1 MNSAH
6 SKGSIIVTGAGSGI
20 GFEPARCLL
29 AQNYRIMGIDRQRGR
44 FDELPAGDRLFL
56 EADVRDLASQQSAI
70 ASEAADHSIV
80 GLIACA
86 GILVRRPYLELDEAT
101 FDQHLDINLKGPF
114 FACQAVLPAM
124 RKQGK
129 GSIVLIS
136 SSIARSGSV
145 AGAHYAATKG
155 GILGLA
161 RTLALET
168 ARDGVRVNVVS
179 PGVTDTPMPRGHASD
194 EEVLAKGAKIPL
206 GRIGKPQDIAEAIAF
221 LISDD
226 SSYITGQDIRV
237 TGGAGLF

>member
-1 MNSAH
+1 MTAARSN
-6 SKGSIIVTGAGSGI
+6 GTIVVTGVGSGI
-20 GFEPARCLL
+20 GFETARCLL

-44 FDELPAGDRLFL
+44 FEELPAGDRFFL
-56 EADVRDLASQQSAI
+56 EVDVRDLASQKRAI
-70 ASEAADHSIV
+70 ENEAADHLIV
-80 GLIACA
+80 GLVACA

-101 FDQHLDINLKGPF
+101 FDQHMDINLKGPF

-124 RKQGK
+124 RKNGK
-129 GSIVLIS
+129 GAIVLIS

-179 PGVTDTPMPRGHASD
+179 PGVTDTPMPRGHATD
-194 EEVLAKGAKIPL
+194 GEVLAKGARIPL
-206 GRIGKPQDIAEAIAF
+206 GRIGKPQDIAETISF
-221 LISDD
+221 LIGDD

>member
-1 MNSAH
+1 MNPGC
-6 SKGSIIVTGAGSGI
+6 SKGSIIITGVGSGI
-20 GFEPARCLL
+20 GYETARCLL
-29 AQNYRIMGIDRQRGR
+29 AQSYRIMGIDRQRGR

-56 EADVRDLASQQSAI
+56 EADVRDFEGQRRAI
-70 ASEAADHSIV
+70 ENEAADHQIL
-80 GLIACA
+80 GLVTCA
-86 GILVRRPYLELDEAT
+86 GILVRRPYLELNETT
-101 FDQHLDINLKGPF
+101 FDQHIDINLKGPF

-124 RKQGK
+124 RKQGN

-168 ARDGVRVNVVS
+168 ARDGIRVNIVS

-194 EEVLAKGAKIPL
+194 DEVLAKGAKIPL
-206 GRIGKPQDIAEAIAF
+206 GRIGKPQDIAETIAF

-237 TGGAGLF
+237 TGGASLC

>member
-1 MNSAH
+1 MNPGRSR
-6 SKGSIIVTGAGSGI
+6 GSIIITGAGSGI
-20 GFEPARCLL
+20 GYETARCLL
-29 AQNYRIMGIDRQRGR
+29 AQNYRIIGIDRQRGR
-44 FDELPAGDRLFL
+44 FDELPAGDHLFL
-56 EADVRDLASQQSAI
+56 EADVRDFESQQQAI
-70 ASEAADHSIV
+70 EREAAHHPIV
-80 GLIACA
+80 GLVTCA

-101 FDQHLDINLKGPF
+101 FDRHLDVNLKGPF

-124 RKQGK
+124 RKQGN

-194 EEVLAKGAKIPL
+194 AEVLAKGAKIPL
-206 GRIGKPQDIAEAIAF
+206 GRIGKPQDIAETIAF

>member
-1 MNSAH
+1 MNAVP
-6 SKGSIIVTGAGSGI
+6 SKGSIVITGVGSGI
-20 GFEPARCLL
+20 GFETARCLL
-29 AQNYRIMGIDRQRGR
+29 AQGYRILGIDRQRGR
-44 FDELPAGDRLFL
+44 FDELPEGDHVFV
-56 EADVRDLASQQSAI
+56 EADVRNFEIQQRVVEQ
-70 ASEAADHSIV
+70 EAAQHHIA
-80 GLIACA
+80 GLVACA
-86 GILVRRPYLELDEAT
+86 GVLVRRPYLELDEAT

-124 RKQGK
+124 RKQGA

-136 SSIARSGSV
+136 SSIARSGSA

-168 ARDGVRVNVVS
+168 AREGVRVNVVS

-194 EEVLAKGAKIPL
+194 AEVLAKGAKIPL
-206 GRIGKPQDIAEAIAF
+206 GRIGKPQDIADAIAF

>member
-1 MNSAH
+1 MNSAPV
-6 SKGSIIVTGAGSGI
+6 KGLIIVTGAGSGI
-20 GFEPARCLL
+20 GFETARCLL
-29 AQNYRIMGIDRQRGR
+29 EQNYRILGIDRQRGR
-44 FDELPAGDRLFL
+44 FDELPAGERVFL
-56 EADVRDLASQQSAI
+56 QADVRDFESQKA
-70 ASEAADHSIV
+70 AVENEAAKHPIA
-80 GLIACA
+80 GLVACA
-86 GILVRRPYLELDEAT
+86 GILLRRPYLELDEAT
-101 FDQHLDINLKGPF
+101 FDLHLDVNLKGPF

-124 RKQGK
+124 RRQGK

-136 SSIARSGSV
+136 SSIARSGSI

-194 EEVLAKGAKIPL
+194 EDVIAKGTKIPL
-206 GRIGKPQDIAEAIAF
+206 GRIGQPRDIAEAISF

>member
-1 MNSAH
+1 MNSGTV
-6 SKGSIIVTGAGSGI
+6 KGLIVVTGAGSGI
-20 GFEPARCLL
+20 GFETSRYLL
-29 AQNYRIMGIDRQRGR
+29 AQNYRILGIDRQRGR
-44 FDELPAGDRLFL
+44 FDELPAGERVFL
-56 EADVRDLASQQSAI
+56 EADVRDFATQKA
-70 ASEAADHSIV
+70 AVESEAANHSIL
-80 GLIACA
+80 GLVACA
-86 GILVRRPYLELDEAT
+86 GILLRRPYLELDEAT
-101 FDQHLDINLKGPF
+101 FDLHLDVNLKGPF
-114 FACQAVLPAM
+114 FSCQAVLPAM
-124 RKQGK
+124 RRQGK

-194 EEVLAKGAKIPL
+194 EEVIAKGAKIPL
-206 GRIGKPQDIAEAIAF
+206 GRIGQPRDIAEAISF

>member
-1 MNSAH
+1 MSLARG
-6 SKGSIIVTGAGSGI
+6 KGSVVITGVGSGI
-20 GFEPARCLL
+20 GLETARCLMV
-29 AQNYRIMGIDRQRGR
+29 QGYRIMGIDRQRGR
-44 FDELPAGDRLFL
+44 FDELPEGERFFI
-56 EADVRDLASQQSAI
+56 EADVRDLGSQQRAVEQEAVAHHI
-70 ASEAADHSIV
+70 A
-80 GLIACA
+80 GLVACA
-86 GILVRRPYLELDEAT
+86 GVLVRRPYLELDEAT
-101 FDQHLDINLKGPF
+101 FDEHLDINLKGPF

-124 RKQGK
+124 RKQGA
-129 GSIVLIS
+129 GAIVLIS
-136 SSIARSGSV
+136 SSIARSGSA

-206 GRIGKPQDIAEAIAF
+206 GRIGRPQDIADAIAF

-226 SSYITGQDIRV
+226 ASYVTGQDIRV

>member
-1 MNSAH
+1 MNAAR
-6 SKGSIIVTGAGSGI
+6 SKGSIVITGVGSGI
-20 GFEPARCLL
+20 GFETARCLL
-29 AQNYRIMGIDRQRGR
+29 AQDYRILGIDWRRGR
-44 FDELPAGDRLFL
+44 FDELPEGDRVFL
-56 EADVRDLASQQSAI
+56 EADVRDFATQQRAVEQ
-70 ASEAADHSIV
+70 EAAEHHIV
-80 GLIACA
+80 GLVACA
-86 GILVRRPYLELDEAT
+86 GVLVRRPYLELDEAT

-124 RKQGK
+124 REQGA

-136 SSIARSGSV
+136 SSIARSGS
-145 AGAHYAATKG
+145 AARAHYAATKG
-155 GILGLA
+155 AILGLA

-179 PGVTDTPMPRGHASD
+179 PGVTDTPMPRGHARD

-206 GRIGKPQDIAEAIAF
+206 GRIGKPQDIADAIAF
-221 LISDD
+221 LIGDD

>member
-1 MNSAH
+1 MNSGR
-6 SKGSIIVTGAGSGI
+6 SKGSIVVTGVGSGI
-20 GFEPARCLL
+20 GYETARCLL

-44 FDELPAGDRLFL
+44 FDELPAGDRVFL
-56 EADVRDLASQQSAI
+56 EADVRDQASQQRAI
-70 ASEAADHSIV
+70 ANEAADHSIV
-80 GLIACA
+80 GLVACA
-86 GILVRRPYLELDEAT
+86 GILVRRPYLEIDEAT

-129 GSIVLIS
+129 GAIVLIS
-136 SSIARSGSV
+136 SSIARSGSA

-226 SSYITGQDIRV
+226 ASYITGQDIRV